1 MTKSIQIETATY
13 TYTWKPS
20 DRFCDLDAHQ
30 LNGSCED
37 CCDGDECADCGHAIN
52 GGELFLICTDNGEVI
67 HASADDDGV
76 IHAECS
82 PAAASADWVDYY

>member
-37 CCDGDECADCGHAIN
+37 CCDGDKCADCGHAIKK
-52 GGELFLICTDNGEVI
+52 GTPFLFCTDNGEVI
-67 HASADDDGV
+67 HPGCDPKIAR
-76 IHAECS
+76 H
-82 PAAASADWVDYY
+82 WVDYY